1 MTYETQMSLG
11 LAYLRF
17 LGPEKWHCF
26 ARQWNMDD
34 GLEFFDWIVRQPDC
48 ERATAQLIFWRCV
61 PFYYLP
67 DKGQEPD
74 ATEERQR
81 ASDEF
86 KLLKVIADNWTRGFY
101 TKNRLSGLIYTGE
114 HEGQSYFEYPITLEI
129 FGIKSILETDTDG
142 RKLSD
147 RPGDRL
153 KGLFVPLTEPVF
165 LNVMQEYRAKE
176 EGCEPHRLP
185 WIIPDS
191 IGQILS
197 GDPVNGKDFDIEDPT
212 WDTQIAQ
219 WNIREDAQ

>member
-1 MTYETQMSLG
+1 MTDEAQISFG
-11 LAYLRF
+11 IAHLRF

-61 PFYYLP
+61 PFHYLP
-67 DKGQEPD
+67 DKGKEPD
-74 ATEERQR
+74 ATEERER

-101 TKNRLSGLIYTGE
+101 TRNRLSGLIYNGE

-129 FGIKSILETDTDG
+129 FGIKSILETDTNG
-142 RKLSD
+142 RKLAD

-153 KGLFVPLTEPVF
+153 KGLFAPLTEPVF
-165 LNVMQEYRAKE
+165 LNEMREYRAKE

-185 WIIPDS
+185 WTIPDS

-197 GDPVNGKDFDIEDPT
+197 GDPVDGNDYDLSDPPS
-212 WDTQIAQ
+212 DEFMAL
-219 WNIREDAQ
+219 WNKRENVQ

>member
-1 MTYETQMSLG
+1 MTNEEQISFG
-11 LAYLRF
+11 IAHLRF

-67 DKGQEPD
+67 DEGKEPD
-74 ATEERQR
+74 ATEERRR

-101 TKNRLSGLIYTGE
+101 TESRLSGLIYTGE

-129 FGIKSILETDTDG
+129 FGTKSIFEG
-142 RKLSD
+142 QQSGGEAP
-147 RPGDRL
+147 RPKSELL
-153 KGLFVPLTEPVF
+153 KGYFAPLTEVIL
-165 LNVMQEYRAKE
+165 LNQMREYRAKE
-176 EGCEPHRLP
+176 ETCEPHRLP

-219 WNIREDAQ
+219 WNNREDAQ